1 MTAKE
6 VATSGG
12 IAVPGS
18 TVTSRPSSIG
28 SSLRDIAIVALRYR
42 RLATR
47 TPLLLLVYI
56 GQPLMF
62 VLLFAFVFG
71 NALGGDKYREFLIAG
86 IMALGVAFN
95 GGFSAA
101 SIAEDGRSGIMTRF
115 AVLPM
120 SRIAP
125 IAGRTLFDVGVNLLS
140 VAVMASIGLLV
151 GWRITT
157 GFFPALGGIL
167 LLLLF
172 GQAIAWMGCFVGMVS
187 PTGEVAQSLIAV
199 VTFPM
204 TFISSALVP
213 AQSLPSV
220 LRPVAAWNPVT
231 TLSQALRESFG
242 NPTLLT
248 ALNPGPPNWAAQH
261 PYVYTAGT
269 SLAIIAVTVSLVV
282 WRLRTE
288 RIVG

>member
-1 MTAKE
+1 MRL
-6 VATSGG
+6 SGL
-12 IAVPGS
+12 VSP
-18 TVTSRPSSIG
+18 
-28 SSLRDIAIVALRYR
+28 LRDTAVVALRYR

-115 AVLPM
+115 EVLPM

-125 IAGRTLFDVGVNLLS
+125 IAGRTVFDVAVNLLS
-140 VAVMASIGLLV
+140 IAVMAFIGLLV

-172 GQAIAWMGCFVGMVS
+172 GQAVAWLGCLVGLVS

-220 LRPVAAWNPVT
+220 LRPIAAWNPVT
-231 TLSQALRESFG
+231 TLSQALRQSFG
-242 NPTLLT
+242 NPTLLNV
-248 ALNPGPPNWAAQH
+248 LNPGPPNWAAQH
-261 PYVYTAGT
+261 PYLYTAMT
-269 SLAIIAVTVSLVV
+269 SVAIMAIAVTLVV
-282 WRLRTE
+282 LVLRRE
-288 RIVG
+288 GPRVAV